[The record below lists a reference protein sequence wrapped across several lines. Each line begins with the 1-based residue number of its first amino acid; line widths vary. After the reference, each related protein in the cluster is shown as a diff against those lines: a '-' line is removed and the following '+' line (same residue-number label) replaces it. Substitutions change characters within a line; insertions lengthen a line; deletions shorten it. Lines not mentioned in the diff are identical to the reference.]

1 MHKLA
6 ELCRVVK
13 LCVKSAVQP
22 WWLLLKEEEF
32 ENKFLSNGATQK
44 VCQILLKIRKRLNF
58 GGISKM
64 HNCCCI
70 VKNRICVGLFAKQ
83 PPRVAND
90 VETVTRIFKTLCQ
103 KLTYV
108 MCRKKHH
115 NFLCVHK
122 QPSSAKRGICNLSD
136 LITYSRLMIVLTKTF
151 T

>member
-1 MHKLA
+1 MI
-6 ELCRVVK
+6 VK
-13 LCVKSAVQP
+13 YKHGEP
-22 WWLLLKEEEF
+22 WDCIGFCWGKRNLKANF
-32 ENKFLSNGATQK
+32 YAMVPLKK

-83 PPRVAND
+83 PPRVANN